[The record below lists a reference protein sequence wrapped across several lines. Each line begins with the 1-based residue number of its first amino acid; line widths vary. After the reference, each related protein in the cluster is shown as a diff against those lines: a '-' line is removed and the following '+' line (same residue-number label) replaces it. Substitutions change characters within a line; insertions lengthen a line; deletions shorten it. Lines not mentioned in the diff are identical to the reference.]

1 MNNSVLSFLTD
12 LNNSFSAT
20 GPEAPAEAQAGDL
33 PTDGV
38 NPFFTAFQSLADQTQ
53 TPTQPL
59 QGQASLT
66 DAAVAGLPGGAT
78 GQKGLTPKE
87 FIEGFETPIRVD
99 ELKGRI
105 AIEPVQFGQANSQ
118 LGSLLI
124 TKAMPSTEPLGLSSE
139 LSGQEIA
146 LPVDALSTIDPAI
159 AGDTAAI
166 DAATSEAIAFWQSA
180 VQPYGAFSF
189 PNLKLPPNLPL
200 AAADFSA
207 IAPVDVAAN
216 AAVNEEIAVATAVP
230 FGKVDIANTLSLGP
244 QTGPALAAFNTAA
257 ANGGPAIDPARLNA
271 LSQYF
276 QNLPP
281 ATIALDPG
289 AGFTFDEA
297 ALQQFVSGNGQQSLL
312 GRDLQGLTPVSPLQ
326 QAAIGNVQG
335 MSVEDMMKASPVDGL
350 DLSALDLEENPR
362 SFENLRGDRADRLM
376 PTMFS
381 SMTQTS
387 PMAATMVPLAT
398 EQMNSD
404 EFKAANVVLDE
415 AALAGSSS
423 ATGSERTMTTAA
435 VQQSAPT
442 AAAVVAQVFT
452 AISQRGGDSKI
463 EVRLDPPE
471 LGRVVIGFEGA
482 GHEIVRAVVSA
493 DSQQTLDLLR
503 RNLDM
508 LQRELE
514 RAGLEDINVEV
525 SDQETQSDTQESP
538 AEANTYAVIEDYVEP
553 GEGARQYATPM
564 IDGRLDLRV

>member
-20 GPEAPAEAQAGDL
+20 GPQAPADAQAGDL
-33 PTDGV
+33 PTGGV
-38 NPFFTAFQSLADQTQ
+38 NPFFTAFQSLVDQSQVPSQ
-53 TPTQPL
+53 TP
-59 QGQASLT
+59 QGPASLA
-66 DAAVAGLPGGAT
+66 DAALAGLPGGAA
-78 GQKGLTPKE
+78 GQKGLAPTE
-87 FIEGFETPIRVD
+87 YIENFETPVRVD

-105 AIEPVQFGQANSQ
+105 AIEPLQFGQGNLQPGA
-118 LGSLLI
+118 LLI

-139 LSGQEIA
+139 LSGQEIELSA
-146 LPVDALSTIDPAI
+146 EALSSIDPAI
-159 AGDTAAI
+159 AGDNAAL
-166 DAATSEAIAFWQSA
+166 DAATSDAIAFWQSS

-189 PNLKLPPNLPL
+189 PNLKLPMNSSLSG
-200 AAADFSA
+200 ADFSA
-207 IAPVDVAAN
+207 VAPAYVPTDGAINEGFAA
-216 AAVNEEIAVATAVP
+216 APAVS
-230 FGKVDIANTLSLGP
+230 FGNVDIASTLSSGS
-244 QTGPALAAFNTAA
+244 QTGLALPAFNIAA
-257 ANGGPAIDPARLNA
+257 ANGGPVIDPARLNA

-297 ALQQFVSGNGQQSLL
+297 ALQEFVSGNGQQSLL
-312 GRDLQGLTPVSPLQ
+312 GRDLQGLAPVSPLQ
-326 QAAIGNVQG
+326 QAAIGNVAG
-335 MSVEDMMKASPVDGL
+335 MSADDMMKASPVEGI
-350 DLSALDLEENPR
+350 DLSALELEENPR
-362 SFENLRGDRADRLM
+362 SFENLRGDRTDRPM
-376 PTMFS
+376 PAMFN
-381 SMTQTS
+381 SMTQMS
-387 PMAATMVPLAT
+387 PMAATMVPLAV
-398 EQMNSD
+398 EQMSSD
-404 EFKAANVVLDE
+404 EFKTANLVLDDVS
-415 AALAGSSS
+415 LAGSTS
-423 ATGSERTMTTAA
+423 ASGSERAMTTAA

-503 RNLDM
+503 RNLDT

-525 SDQETQSDTQESP
+525 SDQETQSDAQEAP
-538 AEANTYAVIEDYVEP
+538 AETNTYAVIEDYVEP
-553 GEGARQYATPM
+553 DEGARRYATPM